1 MDARRE
7 RSFKAVIIVYAAIRL
22 IVIGFLIYGIV
33 NKDWDYVLYSVMTL
47 AFLMLPSVIEK
58 RLKIELPTA
67 LEIVVVLFIFSG
79 YILGKLSQ
87 FYYYI
92 PSWDLILHT
101 ITGFLMAAIGI
112 ALIDVLNKSPRINLS
127 MSPIFVAF
135 VAFCFSMTI
144 GVCWEFTEYTLDN
157 TIGSDG
163 QKGTIL
169 STMISEQ
176 LDETGRNKAVRVDD
190 ITRTVIYGTING
202 EEAELEISG
211 YLDNGLVDTMEDL
224 FVNLIGAVIFS
235 VIGAVYIKSRG
246 QGHVAEAFIPKL
258 MSDEQAQE
266 RQKERRS
273 YRRRWRRRIRKKS
286 QLDDSAGNG
295 STVIDD
301 NQGEGG

>member
-7 RSFKAVIIVYAAIRL
+7 RSFRAVIIVYAVIRL
-22 IVIGFLIYGIV
+22 IVIGFFIYGIV
-33 NKDWDYVLYSVMTL
+33 NKDWDYVLYSAMTL

-67 LEIVVVLFIFSG
+67 LEIVVVIFIFSG
-79 YILGKLSQ
+79 YILGKLVQ

-92 PSWDLILHT
+92 PFWDLILHT
-101 ITGFLMAAIGI
+101 ITGVLMAAIGV
-112 ALIDVLNKSPRINLS
+112 ALIDVLNKSPGINLS

-144 GVCWEFTEYTLDN
+144 GVFWEFTEYTLDN
-157 TIGSDG
+157 TIDSDG

-169 STMISEQ
+169 STIISGE

-202 EEAELEISG
+202 EEVELEVSG
-211 YLDNGLVDTMEDL
+211 YLDNGLIDTMEDL
-224 FVNLIGAVIFS
+224 FVNLIGALIFS
-235 VIGAVYIKSRG
+235 VIGAVYINTKG
-246 QGHVAEAFIPKL
+246 QGHFAQAFIPKL

-266 RQKERRS
+266 RQEERRR
-273 YRRRWRRRIRKKS
+273 YRRIWRRRIPKKS
-286 QLDDSAGNG
+286 QLDDAAGD
-295 STVIDD
+295 SPTVIDD